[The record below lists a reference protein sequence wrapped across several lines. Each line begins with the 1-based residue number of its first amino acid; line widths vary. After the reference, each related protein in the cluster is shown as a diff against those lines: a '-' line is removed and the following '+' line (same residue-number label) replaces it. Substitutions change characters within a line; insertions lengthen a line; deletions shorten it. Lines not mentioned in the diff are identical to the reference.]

1 METSG
6 EFNQL
11 CNQLFECQC
20 ACWAWQGAY
29 ATQADRNMQ
38 LCTEIEQLR
47 SLVDAQ
53 QIRIAHV
60 TKENQRLNLLM
71 GHLNSP
77 TKAEFVATLDRLVTR
92 MLSIDRQAKCV
103 VRQLS
108 HAEYIW
114 HESKATA
121 QRLRLEARQALQEAV
136 EMLNHADPV
145 LDGEDEGPGA
155 PCTPTNPNPWS
166 QRAAIEIGIS
176 MHKSVATQAISSQC
190 SSTSGS

>member
-1 METSG
+1 MQSVNDPESNTRKFSSTDMETSG

-71 GHLNSP
+71 GHL
-77 TKAEFVATLDRLVTR
+77 VAYP
-92 MLSIDRQAKCV
+92 IQ
-103 VRQLS
+103 
-108 HAEYIW
+108 H
-114 HESKATA
+114 
-121 QRLRLEARQALQEAV
+121 
-136 EMLNHADPV
+136 P
-145 LDGEDEGPGA
+145 
-155 PCTPTNPNPWS
+155 
-166 QRAAIEIGIS
+166 
-176 MHKSVATQAISSQC
+176 
-190 SSTSGS
+190 

>member
-71 GHLNSP
+71 GHLMPRDVGP
-77 TKAEFVATLDRLVTR
+77 TTNYCSTDADSNEGNGETAETEK
-92 MLSIDRQAKCV
+92 SEV
-103 VRQLS
+103 V
-108 HAEYIW
+108 
-114 HESKATA
+114 
-121 QRLRLEARQALQEAV
+121 QRLETIVELSDGSSNTSKSEQE
-136 EMLNHADPV
+136 
-145 LDGEDEGPGA
+145 
-155 PCTPTNPNPWS
+155 
-166 QRAAIEIGIS
+166 
-176 MHKSVATQAISSQC
+176 
-190 SSTSGS
+190 

>member
-1 METSG
+1 MIQSDTRHNFSSTNMETSG

-53 QIRIAHV
+53 QMRIAHV

-71 GHLNSP
+71 GHLMPRDVGPYCNMNAGSNEGDGEIGE
-77 TKAEFVATLDRLVTR
+77 TEKSE
-92 MLSIDRQAKCV
+92 V
-103 VRQLS
+103 V
-108 HAEYIW
+108 E
-114 HESKATA
+114 
-121 QRLRLEARQALQEAV
+121 RLETIV
-136 EMLNHADPV
+136 ELS
-145 LDGEDEGPGA
+145 DGSSN
-155 PCTPTNPNPWS
+155 TS
-166 QRAAIEIGIS
+166 QSE
-176 MHKSVATQAISSQC
+176 
-190 SSTSGS
+190 